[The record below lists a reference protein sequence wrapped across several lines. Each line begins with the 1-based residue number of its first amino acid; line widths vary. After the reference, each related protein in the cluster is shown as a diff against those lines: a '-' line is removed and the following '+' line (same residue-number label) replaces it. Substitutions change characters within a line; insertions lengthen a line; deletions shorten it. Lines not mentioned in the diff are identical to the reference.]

1 VKSVT
6 TLVMAGGKGER
17 LYPLTRDRAKPAVP
31 FGGIY
36 RIIDFTLSN
45 CINSGMRHIYV
56 LSQYKS
62 LSLSRH
68 IQQGWNIL
76 SGTLGEY
83 VTVVP
88 AQQRINEDW
97 YKGTA
102 DAIFQ
107 NIYLLQKKTPDMVL
121 ILSGDHIYKMD
132 YRELINFHM
141 LKGADVTVA
150 SVEIDKGLS
159 TQLGVIEVDA
169 DFRIQG
175 FQEKPE
181 HPRTLPAKPDKIL
194 ASMGV
199 YVFNTE
205 IMVKRLIE
213 DAKRG
218 SEHDFGKNILPA
230 MVASGDKAFAFNFVD
245 GMGEAKYWR
254 DVGTVEAYFEA
265 SMDLV
270 SVCPL
275 LNLYDTAWPIHTYH
289 APSPPAKTVLFEDD
303 AAGGRRGAAYDS
315 IIAGGSIISGGEV
328 RKSIISA
335 NVRVDSYSRVEDSI
349 LLDGV
354 RVRDGAK
361 IRNAIV
367 DKYSEIPEGMAIGY
381 DLKEDMKNFT
391 VTESGIVVV
400 SKGFRLR

>member
-1 VKSVT
+1 
-6 TLVMAGGKGER
+6 
-17 LYPLTRDRAKPAVP
+17 
-31 FGGIY
+31 
-36 RIIDFTLSN
+36 
-45 CINSGMRHIYV
+45 
-56 LSQYKS
+56 
-62 LSLSRH
+62 
-68 IQQGWNIL
+68 
-76 SGTLGEY
+76 
-83 VTVVP
+83 
-88 AQQRINEDW
+88 
-97 YKGTA
+97 
-102 DAIFQ
+102 
-107 NIYLLQKKTPDMVL
+107 MVL
-121 ILSGDHIYKMD
+121 ILSGDHLYKMD
-132 YRELINFHM
+132 YRELIHFHM

-150 SVEIDKGLS
+150 SVEMDKGLS
-159 TQLGVIEVDA
+159 NQLGVIEVDA
-169 DFRIQG
+169 DFRIEG

-213 DAKRG
+213 DAKKG

-230 MVASGDKAFAFNFVD
+230 MVASGDRAFAFNFVD
-245 GMGEAKYWR
+245 GMGETKYWR

-289 APSPPAKTVLFEDD
+289 APSPPAKTVLSEDT

-315 IIAGGSIISGGEV
+315 IIAGGSIISGGDV

-335 NVRVDSYSRVEDSI
+335 NVRVDSYARVEDSI

-354 RVRDGAK
+354 RVREGAQ
-361 IRNAIV
+361 IRKAIV

>member
-1 VKSVT
+1 M
-6 TLVMAGGKGER
+6 LAGGKGER

-45 CINSGMRHIYV
+45 CINSGLRHIYI

-68 IQQGWNIL
+68 IQLGWNIV

-107 NIYLLQKKTPDMVL
+107 NIYLLQKATPDLVL

-132 YRELINFHM
+132 YRAMINFH
-141 LKGADVTVA
+141 LQKGADATVA
-150 SVEIDKGLS
+150 SVEMDRGLS
-159 TQLGVIEVDA
+159 RQFGVIAVDG

-175 FQEKPE
+175 FDEKPE
-181 HPRTLPAKPDKIL
+181 NPRTVPSKPDKIL

-213 DAKRG
+213 DAKRTT
-218 SEHDFGKNILPA
+218 EHDFGKNVIPA
-230 MVASGDKAFAFNFVD
+230 MVASGDQVFAFNFVD
-245 GMGEAKYWR
+245 EEGEATYWR
-254 DVGTVEAYFEA
+254 DVGTVEAYFDA

-275 LNLYDTAWPIHTYH
+275 LNLYDATWPIHTYH
-289 APSPPAKTVLFEDD
+289 APSPPAKTILYEDSS
-303 AAGGRRGAAYDS
+303 AGGRRGAAYES

-335 NVRVDSYSRVEDSI
+335 NVRVDSYALIEDSI

-361 IRNAIV
+361 IRRAIV
-367 DKYSEIPEGMAIGY
+367 DKYSEIPEGMTIGY

>member
-1 VKSVT
+1 MKTVT
-6 TLVMAGGKGER
+6 SLIMAGGKGER

-68 IQQGWNIL
+68 IQLGWNIL

-107 NIYLLQKKTPDMVL
+107 NIYLLQKKTPDMAL

-132 YRELINFHM
+132 YRELIHFHM

-150 SVEIDKGLS
+150 AVEMDKNLS
-159 TQLGVIEVDA
+159 NQLGVIEVDA
-169 DFRIQG
+169 DFRIKG
-175 FQEKPE
+175 FQEKPD
-181 HPRTLPAKPDKIL
+181 HPQTVPSKPDKIL

-205 IMVKRLIE
+205 IMLKRLIE

-218 SEHDFGKNILPA
+218 TEHDFGKNVIPA
-230 MVASGDKAFAFNFVD
+230 MVASGDRAFAFSFVD
-245 GMGEAKYWR
+245 ERGETSYWR

-275 LNLYDTAWPIHTYH
+275 LNLYDASWPIHTYH
-289 APSPPAKTVLFEDD
+289 APSPPAKTILDETSE
-303 AAGGRRGAAYDS
+303 GGRRGAAYES
-315 IIAGGSIISGGEV
+315 LIAGGAIISGGEV
-328 RKSIISA
+328 RRSIISA
-335 NVRVDSYSRVEDSI
+335 NVRVDSHARVEDSI

-354 RVRDGAK
+354 RVKEGAK
-361 IRNAIV
+361 IRKAIV
-367 DKYSEIPEGMAIGY
+367 DKYSEIPEGMTIGY

>member
-1 VKSVT
+1 MKTVT
-6 TLVMAGGKGER
+6 SLIMAGGRGER

-68 IQQGWNIL
+68 IQLGWNIL

-107 NIYLLQKKTPDMVL
+107 NIYLLQKKTPDMAL

-132 YRELINFHM
+132 YRELIHFHM
-141 LKGADVTVA
+141 MKGADVTVA
-150 SVEIDKGLS
+150 AVEMDRNRS
-159 TQLGVIEVDA
+159 NQLGVIEVDA
-169 DFRIQG
+169 DFRIKG
-175 FQEKPE
+175 FQEKPD
-181 HPRTLPAKPDKIL
+181 HPQTVPSKPDKIL

-218 SEHDFGKNILPA
+218 TEHDFGKNVIPA
-230 MVASGDKAFAFNFVD
+230 MVESGDRAFAFNFVD
-245 GMGEAKYWR
+245 ERGETSYWR

-275 LNLYDTAWPIHTYH
+275 LNLYDASWPIHTYH
-289 APSPPAKTVLFEDD
+289 APSPPAKTILDE
-303 AAGGRRGAAYDS
+303 ASEGGRRGAAYES
-315 IIAGGSIISGGEV
+315 LIAGGAIISGGEV
-328 RKSIISA
+328 RRSIISA
-335 NVRVDSYSRVEDSI
+335 NVRVDSHARVEDSI

-354 RVRDGAK
+354 RVKEGAK
-361 IRNAIV
+361 IRKAIV
-367 DKYSEIPEGMAIGY
+367 DKYSEIPEGMTIGY

>member
-132 YRELINFHM
+132 YRELIHFHM

-150 SVEIDKGLS
+150 SVEMDKGLS
-159 TQLGVIEVDA
+159 NQLGVIEVDA
-169 DFRIQG
+169 DFRIEG

-181 HPRTLPAKPDKIL
+181 HPRALPAKPDKIL

-213 DAKRG
+213 DAKKG

-245 GMGEAKYWR
+245 GMGETKYWR

-289 APSPPAKTVLFEDD
+289 APNPPAKTVLYEETT
-303 AAGGRRGAAYDS
+303 AGGRRGAAYDS

-335 NVRVDSYSRVEDSI
+335 NVRVESYARVEDSI

-354 RVRDGAK
+354 RVREGAK
-361 IRNAIV
+361 IRKAIV
-367 DKYSEIPEGMAIGY
+367 DKYSEIPEGMSIGY

>member
-1 VKSVT
+1 MKTVT
-6 TLVMAGGKGER
+6 SLIMAGGRGER

-68 IQQGWNIL
+68 IQLGWNIL

-107 NIYLLQKKTPDMVL
+107 NIYLLQKKTPDMAL

-132 YRELINFHM
+132 YRELIHFHM
-141 LKGADVTVA
+141 MKGADVTVA
-150 SVEIDKGLS
+150 AVEMDKNRS
-159 TQLGVIEVDA
+159 NQLGVIEVDA
-169 DFRIQG
+169 DFRIKG
-175 FQEKPE
+175 FQEKPD
-181 HPRTLPAKPDKIL
+181 HPQTVPSKPDKIL

-218 SEHDFGKNILPA
+218 TEHDFGKNIIPA
-230 MVASGDKAFAFNFVD
+230 MVASGDRAFAFNFVD
-245 GMGEAKYWR
+245 ERGETSYWR
-254 DVGTVEAYFEA
+254 DVGTVEAYFES

-275 LNLYDTAWPIHTYH
+275 LNLYDTKWPIHTYH
-289 APSPPAKTVLFEDD
+289 APSPPAKTILDE
-303 AAGGRRGAAYDS
+303 ASEGGRRGAAYES
-315 IIAGGSIISGGEV
+315 ILAGGAIISGGEV
-328 RKSIISA
+328 RRSIISA
-335 NVRVDSYSRVEDSI
+335 NVRVDSHARVEDSI

-354 RVRDGAK
+354 RVKEGAK
-361 IRNAIV
+361 IRKAIV
-367 DKYSEIPEGMAIGY
+367 DKYSEIPEGMTIGY